1 MMNQEDCDKKVEE
14 MINEGLAQGK
24 YQETEEKL
32 LKELEYLQLFLD
44 RHFKGA
50 PYNKHMLTSSQFK

>member
-1 MMNQEDCDKKVEE
+1 
-14 MINEGLAQGK
+14 MINEGIAQGK